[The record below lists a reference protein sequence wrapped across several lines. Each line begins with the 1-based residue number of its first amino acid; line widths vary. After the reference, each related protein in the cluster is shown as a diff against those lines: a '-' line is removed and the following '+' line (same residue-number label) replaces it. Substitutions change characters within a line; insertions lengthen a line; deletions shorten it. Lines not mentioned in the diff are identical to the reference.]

1 LQISGALWFERAIY
15 CMSMMLTYPPGYK
28 PLTEALTKTD
38 KEEIGRMIRRELEK
52 SVKTELKKI
61 LEEELGNALRSKA
74 SKDEIGEITKK
85 VLKKLYKDLA
95 YHHPYVI
102 DRIKV

>member
-1 LQISGALWFERAIY
+1 MLFID
-15 CMSMMLTYPPGYK
+15 MSMLLTYPAGYT
-28 PLTEALTKTD
+28 PITEALTKTD
-38 KEEIGRMIRRELEK
+38 KEEVGRMIRKELEK
-52 SVKTELKKI
+52 SIKSELKSI
-61 LEEELGNALRSKA
+61 LEDELTKALRSKA
-74 SKDEIGEITKK
+74 SKEEIGDITKL

>member
-1 LQISGALWFERAIY
+1 MLFIY
-15 CMSMMLTYPPGYK
+15 MSMLLTYPPGYK

-38 KEEIGRMIRRELEK
+38 KDEIGRMIRRELEK
-52 SVKTELKKI
+52 SIKSELKKI
-61 LEEELGNALRSKA
+61 LDEELTKALRSKA
-74 SKDEIGEITKK
+74 SREEIGDISKT

-102 DRIKV
+102 DRIKI

>member
-1 LQISGALWFERAIY
+1 
-15 CMSMMLTYPPGYK
+15 MSMLLTYPPGHG
-28 PLTEALTKTD
+28 PINEALTKTD
-38 KEEIGRMIRRELEK
+38 KEEVGRIVRRELDK
-52 SVKTELKKI
+52 SLKSELNKI
-61 LEEELGNALRSKA
+61 LEDELGKALRSKA
-74 SKDEIGEITKK
+74 SKEEIGDITKL

>member
-1 LQISGALWFERAIY
+1 
-15 CMSMMLTYPPGYK
+15 MSMILTHPPGYE
-28 PLTEALTKTD
+28 PLTEALTNTD
-38 KEEIGRMIRRELEK
+38 KEDIRRMVRKELEK
-52 SVKTELKKI
+52 SVKAELKKI
-61 LEEELGNALRSKA
+61 LDEELGKALRSKS
-74 SKDEIGEITKK
+74 SKEEIGDITKS